1 MLSINADEI
10 VGLIAAFLTTIAFLP
25 QAVKVYRTQSTDG
38 LSLPMYVIM
47 FVGVCMWLYYGLRIE
62 SLSVVVAN
70 TVTAVMQIFIIFNIL
85 KRRS

>member
-25 QAVKVYRTQSTDG
+25 QAIKVYRTQSTDG

-47 FVGVCMWLYYGLRIE
+47 FVGVCMWLYFGLRIE

-85 KRRS
+85 KKRS

>member
-25 QAVKVYRTQSTDG
+25 QAIKVYRTQSADG

-85 KRRS
+85 KKRD

>member
-47 FVGVCMWLYYGLRIE
+47 FVGVCMWLYFGLRIE

-85 KRRS
+85 KKRS

>member
-47 FVGVCMWLYYGLRIE
+47 FVGGLYVVVLWTTNRKSVCGCGQYSYGSHANLYYL
-62 SLSVVVAN
+62 
-70 TVTAVMQIFIIFNIL
+70 
-85 KRRS
+85 

>member
-85 KRRS
+85 KKRS

>member
-25 QAVKVYRTQSTDG
+25 QAIKVYRTQSADG

-47 FVGVCMWLYYGLRIE
+47 FVGVCMWLYFGLRIE

-85 KRRS
+85 KKRS

>member
-47 FVGVCMWLYYGLRIE
+47 FVGVCMWLYYGLRIQ

-85 KRRS
+85 KKRS